1 MDDKIIIMFKN
12 MKTGSSVDLEVPANL
27 SANEF
32 INGLNKGLSLGID
45 MEDPKECYMK
55 SKDPIALI
63 RGEATL
69 EEIGLRNGSTVF
81 LMMKS
86 GTKYPNG
93 FSSSLQ
99 EGKRNR

>member
-1 MDDKIIIMFKN
+1 MLVSM
-12 MKTGSSVDLEVPANL
+12 
-27 SANEF
+27 
-32 INGLNKGLSLGID
+32 GLSLGID
-45 MEDPKECYMK
+45 MEDPKEWYMK

-86 GTKYPNG
+86 GTKFPNG

-99 EGKRNR
+99 EGKRSR